1 MTLQEVKNLMREED
15 QLLLDTLVALYRDMM
30 FGANDGIYEI
40 VIYYLQEIQNKY
52 GNELI
57 TKFMDTEEF
66 KSLKQGA

>member
-1 MTLQEVKNLMREED
+1 MTLQEVKNLMCEED

-30 FGANDGIYEI
+30 FGANDDIYEI
-40 VIYYLQEIQNKY
+40 EIYLQEIQNKY

>member
-1 MTLQEVKNLMREED
+1 MTLQEVKNLMCEED

-30 FGANDGIYEI
+30 FGANDDIYEI
-40 VIYYLQEIQNKY
+40 GIYLQEIQNKY

-57 TKFMDTEEF
+57 TKFMDTEDF

>member
-15 QLLLDTLVALYRDMM
+15 RLLLDTLVALYRDMM
-30 FGANDGIYEI
+30 FGANDDIYEI
-40 VIYYLQEIQNKY
+40 RIYLQEIQNKY